1 LEHAPWDPS
10 KSSLHSLREA
20 HNTSGPFD
28 QDGHQRSQ
36 EIPIKDKSN
45 YVIHRNTSEECHK
58 KRLEAEKLEIE
69 NRVKHGFSSR
79 DAFRNYTQRRRESA
93 MLAKG
98 RFAMTTDTWGFGS
111 NHSTAEHGYS
121 FYGSTYNENHHHQ
134 RTMQDEGTSMMRDP
148 SKR

>member
-1 LEHAPWDPS
+1 MS
-10 KSSLHSLREA
+10 R
-20 HNTSGPFD
+20 
-28 QDGHQRSQ
+28 

-69 NRVKHGFSSR
+69 NRVKYGFSSR

-93 MLAKG
+93 LLAKG

-111 NHSTAEHGYS
+111 NVSATEQGYS
-121 FYGSTYNENHHHQ
+121 FYGSTYSEKHYHQ
-134 RTMQDEGTSMMRDP
+134 RTMQTEGTSMMRDP